1 MLEKNQ
7 LGLIV
12 PDIVPEESSGKK
24 ETKEEVQE
32 DKTDEKAD
40 STDNK
45 DEYFNEDA
53 NINDDSLFDD
63 TSKRQELISKST
75 EEQISKQVIR
85 TVYVE
90 EEENLRFPCL
100 IVDLTDASGITIDLL
115 NSLRDCVED
124 ENYILRNF
132 EEEQAQRMLA
142 ELDTFIYTKSRTKIA
157 LIGKI
162 NISDRGNLIRR
173 LVEDAKLGGKYSL
186 LKGVDGKIYKCKE
199 NSNDYRGFRM
209 KL

>member
-12 PDIVPEESSGKK
+12 PDIVPEEKSGET
-24 ETKEEVQE
+24 ETKEKVQE
-32 DKTDEKAD
+32 DKTDEKAN

-53 NINDDSLFDD
+53 DINDESLFDD
-63 TSKRQELISKST
+63 ASKKQELISKST

-100 IVDLTDASGITIDLL
+100 IVDLTEASGITIELL

-132 EEEQAQRMLA
+132 DEERAQRMLA
-142 ELDTFIYTKSRTKIA
+142 ELDTFIYTKSRTKVA

-162 NISDRGNLIRR
+162 NLSDRGNLIKR
-173 LVEDAKLGGKYSL
+173 LVEDARLGGKYSL
-186 LKGVDGKIYKCKE
+186 LKGVDGKVYKCKE
-199 NSNDYRGFRM
+199 NSNDYRGLRM